1 LLVNLPSPNPK
12 ALAHPSTPEVLQA
25 REHAPTPYYFVI
37 FTFGLTVESIKELRG
52 ASIVIAISLG
62 SNGIMNV
69 FTIFTFI
76 MVVTMTV
83 IIIVFNNGVTTSFLQ

>member
-1 LLVNLPSPNPK
+1 LL
-12 ALAHPSTPEVLQA
+12 
-25 REHAPTPYYFVI
+25 RRPTKKKTI
-37 FTFGLTVESIKELRG
+37 CQNSNTFGLIVESIKELRG
-52 ASIVIAISLG
+52 ASIVVAISLG
-62 SNGIMNV
+62 TNGIMNV